1 MSLLNKEEEI
11 FRLAAVLYKDGNY
24 EVSKENTLKKIVK
37 AIFLEND
44 NISKTISEIIS
55 AIFENYTLNFSE
67 DEIELVIEKNS
78 KIFQITKP
86 QPIKYNLIEKDYIK
100 LKNKIEKNDLNFYIN
115 KYLKDIKSKNLE
127 EDKNKIL
134 QFLYNIFTKNLENYN
149 FFMHLN
155 NDIFSNLSKI
165 TDFENGDI
173 ELINGFFKYESA
185 EKDKL
190 IFDIVSLSLEYCLL
204 ASPKEL
210 NKRQIS
216 NKIFF
221 LDSNVIYRAIGLNGE
236 ERKNLTLQFIKRC
249 NDYGIV
255 LKILNIT
262 ESEFKDSV
270 KYRINRIFHVDN
282 INTSKKVFKKYSS
295 DEIYLYYYDW
305 KEKRINISSREFENF
320 IFAEYEKLKKE
331 NKITVEYK
339 NNIDYIDNNEMRSI
353 KDDILAFKNTP
364 ISSNGEIIAKYDTQM
379 ILSLLEVRKK
389 SNDINK
395 KILNINNFLISTDQQ
410 LKDWTFQKGYEQAI
424 ILLPS
429 EWMTIMFRFLGR
441 TNDDYKSF
449 VSFLN
454 LKNKEESTYSPEMIH
469 IILAGISEMTQD
481 INRQEFYAEQ
491 IIEHDILE
499 IMQNK
504 DTKDEIIDKVRNY
517 VKINMD
523 NELKDM
529 TQKKNKVEKDYE
541 ETKEKNKELSD
552 KLFSAWKRNGYYMLL
567 LLIIG
572 VFLFM
577 AHFFW
582 QESNWNLYRK
592 ISNYILGLNEASRNF
607 FFALDYA
614 ITIGIIITSSTYC
627 YNRLFPKSKMYLK
640 KLNEF
645 KNN

>member
-1 MSLLNKEEEI
+1 M
-11 FRLAAVLYKDGNY
+11 
-24 EVSKENTLKKIVK
+24 
-37 AIFLEND
+37 
-44 NISKTISEIIS
+44 
-55 AIFENYTLNFSE
+55 
-67 DEIELVIEKNS
+67 
-78 KIFQITKP
+78 
-86 QPIKYNLIEKDYIK
+86 
-100 LKNKIEKNDLNFYIN
+100 
-115 KYLKDIKSKNLE
+115 
-127 EDKNKIL
+127 
-134 QFLYNIFTKNLENYN
+134 
-149 FFMHLN
+149 
-155 NDIFSNLSKI
+155 
-165 TDFENGDI
+165 
-173 ELINGFFKYESA
+173 INGFFKYESA

-262 ESEFKDSV
+262 KSEFKDSV

>member
-173 ELINGFFKYESA
+173 DLINGFFKYESA

-441 TNDDYKSF
+441 TSDDYKSF

-469 IILAGISEMTQD
+469 IILAGVSEMTQD

-517 VKINMD
+517 VKIDMD
-523 NELKDM
+523 NELKTI

-552 KLFSAWKRNGYYMLL
+552 KLFRVWKRNGYYMLL

-572 VFLFM
+572 ILLFM

-592 ISNYILGLNEASRNF
+592 ISNYILSLNEASRNF
-607 FFALDYA
+607 FFTLDYG
-614 ITIGIIITSSTYC
+614 ITIGIIGVSSRYC
-627 YNRLFPKSKMYLK
+627 YNRLFPNSKMYLK

>member
-1 MSLLNKEEEI
+1 MRLLNKEEEI

-86 QPIKYNLIEKDYIK
+86 QPIKYNLIEKDYVK

-134 QFLYNIFTKNLENYN
+134 HFLYNIFTKNLENYN

-173 ELINGFFKYESA
+173 DLINGFFKYESA

-210 NKRQIS
+210 NKHQIS

-249 NDYGIV
+249 NDYGII

-262 ESEFKDSV
+262 ESEFKDSI
-270 KYRINRIFHVDN
+270 KYRTNRIFHVDN
-282 INTSKKVFKKYSS
+282 INTSKKVFRKYSS
-295 DEIYLYYYDW
+295 DEMYLYYYDW
-305 KEKRINISSREFENF
+305 KEKRLNVSSREFENF

-331 NKITVEYK
+331 NRITVEYK
-339 NNIDYIDNNEMRSI
+339 NNIDYVDNNEMRSI

-441 TNDDYKSF
+441 TSDDYKSF

-469 IILAGISEMTQD
+469 IILAGVSEMTQD

-517 VKINMD
+517 VKIDMD
-523 NELKDM
+523 NELKTI

-552 KLFSAWKRNGYYMLL
+552 KLFRAWKRNGYYMLL

-572 VFLFM
+572 ILLFM

-592 ISNYILGLNEASRNF
+592 ISNYILSLNEASRNF
-607 FFALDYA
+607 FFTLDYG
-614 ITIGIIITSSTYC
+614 ITIGIIGVSSRYC
-627 YNRLFPKSKMYLK
+627 YNRLFPNSKMYLK

>member
-1 MSLLNKEEEI
+1 MISLNKEEEI

-44 NISKTISEIIS
+44 NTPKTVSEIIN
-55 AIFENYTLNFSE
+55 AIFENYSLNFSE
-67 DEIELVIEKNS
+67 NEIETVIEKSANF
-78 KIFQITKP
+78 FQIIKL
-86 QPIKYNLIEKDYIK
+86 QPKKYNLIEKDYIK
-100 LKNKIEKNDLNFYIN
+100 LKNKIKEKDLNFYIY
-115 KYLKDIKSKNLE
+115 KYLEDIKSKNLE
-127 EDKNKIL
+127 QDKNKIL
-134 QFLYNIFTKNLENYN
+134 HFLYDIFTKNLENYN

-155 NDIFSNLSKI
+155 NDIFSNLSKF
-165 TDFENGDI
+165 TNSEVEDI
-173 ELINGFFKYESA
+173 NLINGFFKYESS
-185 EKDKL
+185 EKDKI

-210 NKRQIS
+210 NRRQIS
-216 NKIFF
+216 DKIFF

-504 DTKDEIIDKVRNY
+504 DSKDEIINKVKNY
-517 VKINMD
+517 VKIDMD
-523 NELKDM
+523 SKLKDI
-529 TQKKNKVEKDYE
+529 TQEKNEIKKDFEK
-541 ETKEKNKELSD
+541 TKEKNKELTD
-552 KLFSAWKRNGYYMLL
+552 KLLKSWKRKGYYM
-567 LLIIG
+567 
-572 VFLFM
+572 VFLLMIEIIFLGE
-577 AHFFW
+577 HFFW
-582 QESNWNLYRK
+582 QESNWNLYK
-592 ISNYILGLNEASRNF
+592 KLSDYISTLNDASQNF
-607 FFALDYA
+607 FFSLDYA
-614 ITIGIIITSSTYC
+614 ITIGIIIFSFKFC
-627 YNRLFPKSKMYLK
+627 YDRLSPNSKEYLE
-640 KLNEF
+640 KLNEY
-645 KNN
+645 KDN

>member
-1 MSLLNKEEEI
+1 MRLLNKEEEI

-78 KIFQITKP
+78 KIFQITKL
-86 QPIKYNLIEKDYIK
+86 QPIKYNLTEKDYVK

-134 QFLYNIFTKNLENYN
+134 HFLYNIFTKNLENYN

-173 ELINGFFKYESA
+173 DLINGFFKYESA

-441 TNDDYKSF
+441 TSDDYKSF

-469 IILAGISEMTQD
+469 IILAGVSEMTQD

-517 VKINMD
+517 VKIDMD
-523 NELKDM
+523 NELKTI

-552 KLFSAWKRNGYYMLL
+552 KLFRVWKRNGYYMLL

-572 VFLFM
+572 ILLFM

-592 ISNYILGLNEASRNF
+592 ISNYILSLNEASRNF
-607 FFALDYA
+607 FFTLDYG
-614 ITIGIIITSSTYC
+614 ITIGIIGVSSRYC
-627 YNRLFPKSKMYLK
+627 YNRLFPNSKMYLK

>member
-1 MSLLNKEEEI
+1 
-11 FRLAAVLYKDGNY
+11 
-24 EVSKENTLKKIVK
+24 
-37 AIFLEND
+37 
-44 NISKTISEIIS
+44 
-55 AIFENYTLNFSE
+55 
-67 DEIELVIEKNS
+67 
-78 KIFQITKP
+78 
-86 QPIKYNLIEKDYIK
+86 
-100 LKNKIEKNDLNFYIN
+100 
-115 KYLKDIKSKNLE
+115 
-127 EDKNKIL
+127 
-134 QFLYNIFTKNLENYN
+134 
-149 FFMHLN
+149 
-155 NDIFSNLSKI
+155 
-165 TDFENGDI
+165 
-173 ELINGFFKYESA
+173 
-185 EKDKL
+185 
-190 IFDIVSLSLEYCLL
+190 
-204 ASPKEL
+204 
-210 NKRQIS
+210 
-216 NKIFF
+216 
-221 LDSNVIYRAIGLNGE
+221 
-236 ERKNLTLQFIKRC
+236 
-249 NDYGIV
+249 
-255 LKILNIT
+255 
-262 ESEFKDSV
+262 
-270 KYRINRIFHVDN
+270 
-282 INTSKKVFKKYSS
+282 
-295 DEIYLYYYDW
+295 
-305 KEKRINISSREFENF
+305 
-320 IFAEYEKLKKE
+320 
-331 NKITVEYK
+331 
-339 NNIDYIDNNEMRSI
+339 MRSI
-353 KDDILAFKNTP
+353 KYDILAFKNTP

-441 TNDDYKSF
+441 TSDDYKSF

-469 IILAGISEMTQD
+469 IILAGVSEMTQD

-517 VKINMD
+517 VKIDMD
-523 NELKDM
+523 NELKTI

-552 KLFSAWKRNGYYMLL
+552 KLFRAWKRNGYYMLL

-572 VFLFM
+572 ILLFM

-592 ISNYILGLNEASRNF
+592 ISNYILSLNEASRNF
-607 FFALDYA
+607 FFTLDYG
-614 ITIGIIITSSTYC
+614 ITIGIIGVSSRYC
-627 YNRLFPKSKMYLK
+627 YNRLFPNSKMYLK

>member
-1 MSLLNKEEEI
+1 MRLLNKEEEI

-78 KIFQITKP
+78 KIFQITKL
-86 QPIKYNLIEKDYIK
+86 QPIKYNLTEKDYVK

-134 QFLYNIFTKNLENYN
+134 HFLYNIFTKNLENYN

-173 ELINGFFKYESA
+173 DLINGFFKYESA

-210 NKRQIS
+210 NKCQIS

-441 TNDDYKSF
+441 TSDDYKSF

-469 IILAGISEMTQD
+469 IILAGVSEMTQD

-517 VKINMD
+517 VKIDMD
-523 NELKDM
+523 NELKTI

-552 KLFSAWKRNGYYMLL
+552 KLFRVWKRNGYYMLL

-572 VFLFM
+572 ILLFM

-592 ISNYILGLNEASRNF
+592 ISNYILSLNEASRNF
-607 FFALDYA
+607 FFTLDYG
-614 ITIGIIITSSTYC
+614 ITIGIIGVSSRYC
-627 YNRLFPKSKMYLK
+627 YNRLFPNSKMYLK